1 MTPQRLATVASLT
14 VAMLAAPVAWRAG
27 ASVADETS
35 EALRLC
41 TRADLVG
48 TWAVI
53 RFGTTASAR
62 GDPAGPAARPHQR
75 FVFETD
81 SSLRHLA
88 SGSPIT
94 REDHRAML
102 AAPVAATWV
111 IDNRG
116 RLLVTR
122 HGAAGPEVHDCQMLV
137 TKVND
142 PRSTVPA
149 LPGDLLLTQYDDN
162 DQPIARRLLRKI
174 ARLR

>member
-1 MTPQRLATVASLT
+1 MTPQRLATIASL
-14 VAMLAAPVAWRAG
+14 VLAMLAAPIAWRPA
-27 ASVADETS
+27 ASADEIG

-41 TRADLVG
+41 TRADLIG

-75 FVFETD
+75 FVFEAD
-81 SSLRHLA
+81 ASLRHLA

-102 AAPVAATWV
+102 AAPVAATWA
-111 IDNRG
+111 IDDRG

-122 HGAAGPEVHDCQMLV
+122 DGAEGPEVNDCQVLV
-137 TKVND
+137 AKVSD

-149 LPGDLLLTQYDDN
+149 LPGDLLLTQYDAN
-162 DQPIARRLLRKI
+162 DRPIARRLLRQI
-174 ARLR
+174 ARLRP